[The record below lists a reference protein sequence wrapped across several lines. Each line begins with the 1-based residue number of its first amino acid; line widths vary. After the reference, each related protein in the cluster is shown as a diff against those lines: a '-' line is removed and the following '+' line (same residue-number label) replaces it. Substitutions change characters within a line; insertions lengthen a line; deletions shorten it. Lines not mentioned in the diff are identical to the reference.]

1 MSLPSGYKRLEYIQ
15 STGTQYVDTGFKPT
29 GSTKVVCDFQ
39 MINQGSTQQGVF
51 GSRPGTSG
59 RFTVFTGYSN
69 SDLQVDYDTA
79 QTLASVSQTINGL
92 NVNSRTTIEVSNS
105 LIINGNT
112 VKTVPVVSFTSTYNL
127 FLFANN
133 NVGTAQLPCSMKL
146 YSCQIYDN
154 GNLIRDFVPCIDPT
168 GNAGLYDLV
177 DGKFYGNAGT
187 SVFLAG
193 TPKDTLPEG
202 YTQLE
207 YIQSSGAQ
215 YVDTEFRPKN
225 TTKVMMDFQVTAQPK
240 SHQIIFGERTSYS
253 GADQFVLGYTGH
265 KSPAVWRSDFGNSQ
279 VSFPSTVL
287 WSTRMTVVRNGPDC
301 TLNGTAVKNS
311 SAVFSSTHNLFL
323 LANNDNETAAGH
335 ISAKLY
341 LCQISDGEKIARF
354 FIPCKNAGGAVGLYD
369 LIGQKFYGN
378 AGTGTFTAGPV
389 IAIAID
395 ESEITE
401 LEYIQGSGTQ
411 YINTGIMP
419 NQDTRLDLQA
429 SFAQTGS
436 HTVVGADLG
445 WTANGFSIGVGFAH
459 YGTETSNIN
468 GMNDGLMHL
477 ISMDKN
483 TLSVDG
489 VSVHAFSA
497 QTFFVGYPLVL
508 FANNRSGSIEE
519 ITTMTLCSSQIYDNG
534 TIVRNY
540 IPCQTTSG
548 EIGLWDA
555 LNKMFYRNAGTGTF
569 TAGPVKVSPL
579 NLPVNIGGT
588 WKNANEVFV
597 NIGGTWKTVESAFVN
612 IDGTWK
618 ELG

>member
-1 MSLPSGYKRLEYIQ
+1 MSLPS
-15 STGTQYVDTGFKPT
+15 
-29 GSTKVVCDFQ
+29 
-39 MINQGSTQQGVF
+39 
-51 GSRPGTSG
+51 
-59 RFTVFTGYSN
+59 
-69 SDLQVDYDTA
+69 
-79 QTLASVSQTINGL
+79 
-92 NVNSRTTIEVSNS
+92 
-105 LIINGNT
+105 
-112 VKTVPVVSFTSTYNL
+112 
-127 FLFANN
+127 
-133 NVGTAQLPCSMKL
+133 
-146 YSCQIYDN
+146 
-154 GNLIRDFVPCIDPT
+154 
-168 GNAGLYDLV
+168 
-177 DGKFYGNAGT
+177 
-187 SVFLAG
+187 
-193 TPKDTLPEG
+193 G

-207 YIQSSGAQ
+207 YIQSSGTQ
-215 YVDTEFRPKN
+215 YVDTGVVATAN
-225 TTKVMMDFQVTAQPK
+225 TAIHFKFSELVLPRTGDHALLGSSWGLLSLLYSSTSAVKWYSSGNATASVSTTSINKVILTP
-240 SHQIIFGERTSYS
+240 TSMEAN
-253 GADQFVLGYTGH
+253 GASYT
-265 KSPAVWRSDFGNSQ
+265 
-279 VSFPSTVL
+279 VSAPSSYPSTKIYL
-287 WSTRMTVVRNGPDC
+287 LNTGDNGAGTSWLGRCKIHGLQIYD
-301 TLNGTAVKNS
+301 NGTIIR
-311 SAVFSSTHNLFL
+311 
-323 LANNDNETAAGH
+323 D
-335 ISAKLY
+335 Y
-341 LCQISDGEKIARF
+341 
-354 FIPCKNAGGAVGLYD
+354 IPCQTTAGEVGLWD
-369 LIGQKFYGN
+369 DVNSAFYGN
-378 AGTGTFTAGPV
+378 AGTGAFTAGPV

-395 ESEITE
+395 KSEITE

-436 HTVVGADLG
+436 HTIVGADLG

-540 IPCQTTSG
+540 IPCQTSSG

-569 TAGPVKVSPL
+569 MAGPVKVSPL

-597 NIGGTWKTVESAFVN
+597 NIGGTWKTVEAAFVN
-612 IDGTWK
+612 IGGTWK
-618 ELG
+618 ELS